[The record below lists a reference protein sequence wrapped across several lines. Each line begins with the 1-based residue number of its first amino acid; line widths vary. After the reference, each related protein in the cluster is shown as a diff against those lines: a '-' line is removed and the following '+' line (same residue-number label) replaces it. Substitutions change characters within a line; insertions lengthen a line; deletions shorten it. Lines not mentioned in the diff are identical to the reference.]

1 MNIFLYCLRK
11 CVGIYLGL
19 FKNSN
24 NLLNFLG
31 YHKNGYGGRGGGQ
44 RGRGNGGGRGRGG
57 HQQGGPMKVSPQ

>member
-1 MNIFLYCLRK
+1 MFLKTRCINVFVYIWCFLK
-11 CVGIYLGL
+11 
-19 FKNSN
+19 FKITCS
-24 NLLNFLG
+24 LFLG